1 MSSMLLNILTVFLI
15 FLLSACSSFISPAVT
30 FLFVLYFVASNT
42 LQKFYFLPLNI
53 AVIVI
58 LWSVPVLL
66 ISMCEVLLVLPL
78 LLFPWSPVYVFFLLS
93 LLFPSRISYYL
104 WPVLIST
111 LITICRNSLSKT
123 KIHFLLLSWA
133 SVRTSLS
140 PVWMSQAP
148 PNPDE

>member
-15 FLLSACSSFISPAVT
+15 FLLCACSSFISPAVT

-78 LLFPWSPVYVFFLLS
+78 LLFSWSPVYVFFLLS
-93 LLFPSRISYYL
+93 LLFPSHISYYL
-104 WPVLIST
+104 
-111 LITICRNSLSKT
+111 
-123 KIHFLLLSWA
+123 
-133 SVRTSLS
+133 
-140 PVWMSQAP
+140 
-148 PNPDE
+148 